1 MSENNIIDIDTLFR
15 NSNYNQIIDIFN
27 NNINTPGFNVL
38 DIFYRALIYNQ
49 DCIFQYCLNFI
60 NPNNIIPN
68 DDNEVFMLN
77 LVLDKAYSLFY
88 DFNLQD

>member
-1 MSENNIIDIDTLFR
+1 MAGNDIIDIDILFK
-15 NSNYNQIIDIFN
+15 NSNYNKIIDIFS
-27 NNINTPGFNVL
+27 NNINDPGFNAL
-38 DIFYRALIYNQ
+38 DILYRAIIYNQ

-77 LVLDKAYSLFY
+77 MVLDKLYSLFY
-88 DFNLQD
+88 DSNLQD